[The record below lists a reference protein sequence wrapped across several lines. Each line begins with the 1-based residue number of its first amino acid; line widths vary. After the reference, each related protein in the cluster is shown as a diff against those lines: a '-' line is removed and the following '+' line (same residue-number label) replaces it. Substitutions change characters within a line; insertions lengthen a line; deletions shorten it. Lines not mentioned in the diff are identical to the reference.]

1 MQFLTNILIFY
12 GVISM
17 IFTTIFL
24 IGLVRNIRR
33 EIDLIED
40 VSRFKKTVKL
50 VYVEQVDGMFRMH
63 DKFTHHYICQA
74 SSEKE
79 LWETA
84 DAMFPNVKVMSTSI
98 NAEVTKL

>member
-1 MQFLTNILIFY
+1 MQFLTNILIAY

-17 IFTTIFL
+17 VFTTIFL

-33 EIDLIED
+33 EINLIED

-50 VYVEQVDGMFRMH
+50 VYVEQVDGMYRMH

-74 SSEKE
+74 ATEKE

-84 DAMFPNVKVMSTSI
+84 DAMFPNVKIMSTSI
-98 NAEVTKL
+98 EAEVKKL

>member
-1 MQFLTNILIFY
+1 MQFLTNILIAY

-24 IGLVRNIRR
+24 IGLIRNIRK
-33 EIDLIED
+33 EIQLIED
-40 VSRFKKTVKL
+40 VGRFKKTVKL
-50 VYVEQVDGMFRMH
+50 VYVEQVDGMYRMH

-74 SSEKE
+74 ATEKE

>member
-1 MQFLTNILIFY
+1 MQILLNILIAY
-12 GVISM
+12 GVVCI

-33 EIDLIED
+33 EINLIED
-40 VSRFKKTVKL
+40 VEKFKKTVKL

-74 SSEKE
+74 KTEQE
-79 LWETA
+79 LWEIA
-84 DAMFPNVKVMSTSI
+84 DAKFPNVKVMSTTI
-98 NAEVTKL
+98 DAEVKKL

>member
-1 MQFLTNILIFY
+1 MQFLTNILIVY

-17 IFTTIFL
+17 IFTTVFL

-40 VSRFKKTVKL
+40 VDRFKKTVKL
-50 VYVEQVDGMFRMH
+50 VYVEQVDGMYRMH

-74 SSEKE
+74 TTEKE

>member
-24 IGLVRNIRR
+24 IGLIRNIRR

-98 NAEVTKL
+98 DAEVTKL

>member
-1 MQFLTNILIFY
+1 MQFLTNILIAY
-12 GVISM
+12 GVVSM

-84 DAMFPNVKVMSTSI
+84 DAMFPNVKVMSTTI
-98 NAEVTKL
+98 EAEVKKP